1 MAKNYRG
8 SQKHVLDLLDSGQ
21 SGISALN
28 GLLAS
33 FDAQITESDVMRPS
47 GTMATKEFYL
57 PQFCAEFCKDR
68 FDFSS
73 IIDWWVPSPWR
84 PPTWDLIS
92 TFTANNDKHGI
103 LLVEAKAHENEF
115 NWSGKKLKPQPSI
128 GSKKNHA
135 QIVHCLTEANDAL
148 SASIDGS
155 FRLSV
160 DSHYQLANRV
170 AHLWKLATC
179 GIPVILLYV
188 GFIGDQEID
197 SSYFHDDEH
206 WQRAMGGY
214 LQGVVP
220 QSFLSTIHP
229 VDPNGSLLMLSRSLS
244 VLSPS
249 SPSRSTRH

>member
-1 MAKNYRG
+1 MAKSYRG
-8 SQKHVLDLLDSGQ
+8 SQKHILDLLDSGH

-33 FDAQITESDVMRPS
+33 FDAQITEADVMRPS
-47 GTMATKEFYL
+47 GTMAPREFYL
-57 PQFCAEFCKDR
+57 PQFCTEYCKDL

-73 IIDWWVPSPWR
+73 IIDWWVPFPWR

-92 TFTANNDKHGI
+92 TFTANNGGTGI

-115 NWSGKKLKPQPSI
+115 DWDGKKLKPQSSI

-135 QIVHCLTEANDAL
+135 QIVRCLTEANDTL
-148 SASIDGS
+148 SASINDC

-160 DSHYQLANRV
+160 DSHYQLSNRV

-188 GFIGDQEID
+188 GFINDQEID
-197 SSYFHDDEH
+197 SSYFRDDEH
-206 WQRAMGGY
+206 WQRAMSGY

-220 QSFLSTIHP
+220 QSFLGSIHQI
-229 VDPNGSLLMLSRSLS
+229 DQNGPMLMLSRSLA

-249 SPSRSTRH
+249 SSSRSASC